1 MAVFSIPPDEAFDI
15 IMSNMSR
22 KSRRIVVANM
32 QHKPYEGTRLGRE
45 LKNAKNRTRDHQRG
59 ESGDL

>member
-15 IMSNMSR
+15 IMSTMSR

-32 QHKPYEGTRLGRE
+32 QRKPYQGTKLEKE
-45 LKNAKNRTRDHQRG
+45 LRDAKNRARADG
-59 ESGDL
+59 S

>member
-1 MAVFSIPPDEAFDI
+1 MAVFAIPHDEAFDI

-32 QHKPYEGTRLGRE
+32 QRKPYEGTRLGRE

>member
-32 QHKPYEGTRLGRE
+32 QRKPYEGTKLDKE
-45 LKNAKNRTRDHQRG
+45 LKDAKNRTRDHQRG
-59 ESGDL
+59 KSGDL

>member
-1 MAVFSIPPDEAFDI
+1 MALFSIPPDEAFDI
-15 IMSNMSR
+15 VMSNMSR

-32 QHKPYEGTRLGRE
+32 QRKPYEGTRLDKE
-45 LKNAKNRTRDHQRG
+45 LRDAKNRTRDHQRG